1 MTKQTLEE
9 LIEMQK
15 AIAICECIIND
26 IVEGY
31 KLQLKTPRTEEEVPD
46 FMREDMK
53 KCLQS
58 YSTSTKQPLKSDKR
72 GAAMKAIIKKP
83 GEKTKSNR
91 NRKRAFRSTG
101 SSGRIYPGSAI
112 GCRCLYHLQRGG
124 ETYRTS
130 IQHKNPERDFCG
142 EYSLCGSSGRR
153 ILQLDKRAD
162 QPDRRESFE
171 QGGELNENPCCK
183 EDV

>member
-1 MTKQTLEE
+1 
-9 LIEMQK
+9 
-15 AIAICECIIND
+15 
-26 IVEGY
+26 
-31 KLQLKTPRTEEEVPD
+31 
-46 FMREDMK
+46 
-53 KCLQS
+53 
-58 YSTSTKQPLKSDKR
+58 
-72 GAAMKAIIKKP
+72 MKAIIKKP

-183 EDV
+183 EGV

>member
-1 MTKQTLEE
+1 
-9 LIEMQK
+9 
-15 AIAICECIIND
+15 
-26 IVEGY
+26 
-31 KLQLKTPRTEEEVPD
+31 
-46 FMREDMK
+46 
-53 KCLQS
+53 
-58 YSTSTKQPLKSDKR
+58 
-72 GAAMKAIIKKP
+72 MKAIIKKP
-83 GEKTKSNR
+83 GEKPRVIEIENEL
-91 NRKRAFRSTG
+91 
-101 SSGRIYPGSAI
+101 SA
-112 GCRCLYHLQRGG
+112 LQEAVDGYIQAVPLAADACIICNEEG

-183 EDV
+183 EGV